1 MEDLA
6 GFGEIVKRGNV
17 RLKLNTSW
25 SVSFREPVQ
34 NKKCTIPAQVPGN
47 VLGDLYR
54 AGIIPDPFFGCN
66 SDALRSYEFIDWE
79 YRTTFTAPALQDGEK
94 LQLVFEGIDTVAEI
108 YLNGEKLGDAENMF
122 IAHRFTVDKLLQENE
137 LTVKIRSSVNYA
149 RQFRRPA
156 YNRAQVYNYE
166 GLYIRRAMHT
176 YGWDI
181 APRLVGAGLWR
192 PVSLEIL
199 KPERWTD
206 LYLATTEVGKKKSQL
221 VLSWAF
227 ESDKQELTGYEAQL
241 KMVCGGHVF
250 EKRFPLYFTTGV
262 LDFEIPDA
270 KLWNPAG
277 SGEPDLYDVTL
288 ELRHNGETVDTRS
301 WRTGVRTIE
310 LKRTETL
317 DNGGEFVFI
326 VNGRKT
332 FIKGSNWVPADALH
346 GENPERVR
354 KNLELF
360 LDLGCNMVRCWGG
373 SVYEDQD
380 FFDFCDEH
388 GLLVWQDFMFAC
400 ETAPLDEAFLAK
412 VRREAEEVICT
423 LRNHPSLA
431 LWNGDNECDE
441 FLCWYWM
448 YKNIMPSMNKISRE
462 ILPQAVALFDPM
474 RNYLPSSPFISD
486 KVRNLDRYRHAPEQ
500 HLWGPRDTWKG
511 RFYKENNAI
520 FASEIGYH
528 GMTNV
533 ESIQKFI
540 PESEWNDRH
549 GAAWTCHASQQL
561 GDRNGPFA
569 FRNGLMENQAK
580 GFWGYV
586 AGDLTEFMKCSQIVQ
601 AEAMKFFIELFR
613 AKKWSKTGLIW
624 WNVIDCWPQFS
635 DAVVDYYYVR
645 KLAYYYIKNAQKPVS
660 LIVSDPEA
668 WNCALTAV
676 NDTLQ
681 DVSGTYRIT
690 DLMSG
695 DLFAEGDFEVA
706 ENSANEVTLFPVC
719 QGEQR
724 MLLIEWNI
732 NGQTGF
738 NHYLLGS
745 APFDFS
751 QYTQWLVKL
760 DEIIYKKYG
769 RHEW

>member
-1 MEDLA
+1 MENMEKIFLSQNWTLANSADLTT
-6 GFGEIVKRGNV
+6 V
-17 RLKLNTSW
+17 T
-25 SVSFREPVQ
+25 
-34 NKKCTIPAQVPGN
+34 AQVPGN

-54 AGIIPDPFFGCN
+54 AEIIPDPFFGCN
-66 SDALRSYEFIDWE
+66 SNDLRKYEFADWE

-94 LQLVFEGIDTVAEI
+94 LQLVFDGIDTVAEI
-108 YLNGEKLGDAENMF
+108 FLNGEKIGDADNMF
-122 IAHRFTVDKLLQENE
+122 IPHRFPLSNELLKSENE
-137 LTVKIRSSVNYA
+137 LVVKIASSVNHA
-149 RQFRRPA
+149 RKFRRPVYSRSLI
-156 YNRAQVYNYE
+156 YNFE
-166 GLYIRRAMHT
+166 GLYLRRPMHT

-192 PVSLEIL
+192 PVYLEIL

-206 LYLATTEVGKKKSQL
+206 LYLATVETGKKKSSL

-227 ESDKQELTGYEAQL
+227 ESDKRKLTGYEANL
-241 KMVCGGHVF
+241 KMVCKDHVF

-288 ELRHNGETVDTRS
+288 ELLHEGTLADRRS

-310 LKRTETL
+310 LKRTAEL
-317 DNGGEFVFI
+317 NGNGNGEFVFI

-332 FIKGSNWVPADALH
+332 FIKGSNWVPSDALH

-360 LDLGCNMVRCWGG
+360 RDLGCNMVRCWGG
-373 SVYEDQD
+373 NVYEDQD
-380 FFDFCDEH
+380 FFDYCDEN

-400 ETAPLDEAFLAK
+400 ETAPLDDDFLAK
-412 VRREAEEVICT
+412 VRHEAEEVICA

-431 LWNGDNECDE
+431 VWCGDNECDQLFFGKIHE
-441 FLCWYWM
+441 KLL
-448 YKNIMPSMNKISRE
+448 PSFNRISRE
-462 ILPQAVALFDPM
+462 ILPQAVAMFDPV
-474 RNYLPSSPFISD
+474 RDYLPSSPYFSD
-486 KVRNLDRYRHAPEQ
+486 ELKLNNARYRSTEQ

-511 RFYKENNAI
+511 RFYKENIAI

-540 PESEWNDRH
+540 PAAELNNRH
-549 GAAWTCHASQQL
+549 GASWTCHAAQPF
-561 GDRNGPFA
+561 GDLHGAYSYRNK
-569 FRNGLMENQAK
+569 LMENQSRE
-580 GFWGYV
+580 FWGYL
-586 AGDLTEFMKCSQIVQ
+586 AQDLTEFMKCSQIVQ

-660 LIVSDPEA
+660 LIVSDPEG
-668 WNCALTAV
+668 WHCPLTAV
-676 NDTLQ
+676 NDTRENLSGSFR
-681 DVSGTYRIT
+681 VS
-690 DLMSG
+690 DLMTG
-695 DLFAEGDFEVA
+695 ELFAGGEFEAAANSA
-706 ENSANEVTLFPVC
+706 ENVTFFPVC
-719 QGEQR
+719 QCEQR
-724 MLLIEWNI
+724 MLLIEWCI
-732 NGQTGF
+732 NGETSY
-738 NHYLLGS
+738 NHYLLGA
-745 APFDFS
+745 APFDFT
-751 QYTQWLVKL
+751 QYSQWLTEL
-760 DEIIYKKYG
+760 DKIIYKKTG
-769 RHEW
+769 RYEW